1 MRRGV
6 VARCAAVPAA
16 ALCAL
21 TGKRVT
27 DWEAHRRTV
36 EMRLFELL
44 RARLASPTEPLP
56 ANHVYATIANPCRLI
71 DEFNFAKTTRRLDRL
86 RVSLGFLRRHNV
98 LLHSLLF
105 HVKETKTWNTTAG
118 FGRLA
123 LFGESLLRHE
133 VRARTLRLLPAIDS
147 VMFAT
152 LTASMVNEEAICTLF
167 DRLGMKSLVGAK
179 PEGRDRDWSLTREQ
193 RSRMFCAVVGEMSWF
208 AARTKATDR
217 THNNALF
224 PPSDALI
231 LHVLCCHLLESLPA
245 ELIYG
250 VVEPRVRRL
259 KEVWLNEPM
268 SLPSQLH
275 LKPRTIGAL
284 SLALEKKPICAE
296 ERLRKAAAQDAN
308 VCRPSLSPERVVGGF
323 QSTMRPRW
331 NYKRFDERRYQ
342 LLSDDKRSC
351 LPLFS
356 LPTPRDSAAPA
367 AVTMTDERRRELVAA
382 ALEWEMRGTAKD
394 TV

>member
-6 VARCAAVPAA
+6 VAYCAAAPAA
-16 ALCAL
+16 TLCAL
-21 TGKRVT
+21 TGKQVT
-27 DWEAHRRTV
+27 DWEAHRRTL

-44 RARLASPTEPLP
+44 KSRLASPTEPLP
-56 ANHVYATIANPCRLI
+56 ANHIYATIANPCRLI
-71 DEFNFAKTTRRLDRL
+71 DEFNFAKTTRRMDRL
-86 RVSLGFLRRHNV
+86 RISLGFLRRHNV
-98 LLHSLLF
+98 LLHGLLF
-105 HVKETKTWNTTAG
+105 HVKESKTWNTTAG

-133 VRARTLRLLPAIDS
+133 VRVRTLRLFPSIDS
-147 VMFAT
+147 PTYAA
-152 LTASMVNEEAICTLF
+152 LTAVMLNEDALCTLF

-179 PEGRDRDWSLTREQ
+179 PEGKDRDWSLTKEQ
-193 RSRMFCAVVGEMSWF
+193 RSNMLCAIVGEMSWF
-208 AARTKATDR
+208 TARTKATDR

-245 ELIYG
+245 ELIYAL
-250 VVEPRVRRL
+250 VEPSVHRL
-259 KEVWLNEPM
+259 KKVWVNEPM

-275 LKPRTIGAL
+275 LRPRTIGAL
-284 SLALEKKPICAE
+284 SLSLEKKPICVE
-296 ERLRKAAAQDAN
+296 ERLRKAEAQAST
-308 VCRPSLSPERVVGGF
+308 VCRPFLSPERVVGSVK
-323 QSTMRPRW
+323 STMRPRW

-356 LPTPRDSAAPA
+356 SPKTRNSVASAVA
-367 AVTMTDERRRELVAA
+367 TMTDERRRELVSV
-382 ALEWEMRGTAKD
+382 ALERVARDAAKTA
-394 TV
+394 